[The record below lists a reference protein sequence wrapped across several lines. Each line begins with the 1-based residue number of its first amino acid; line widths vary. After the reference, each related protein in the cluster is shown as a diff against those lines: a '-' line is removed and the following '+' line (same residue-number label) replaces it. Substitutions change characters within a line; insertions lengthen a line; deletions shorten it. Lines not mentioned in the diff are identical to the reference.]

1 MIFEWGVSGEGL
13 IQSTSNSYISEKQE
27 KSYFP
32 WREHKRLHFAFAP
45 ADTSINVQSWRKYME
60 DGKAQEKCVK
70 LNR

>member
-45 ADTSINVQSWRKYME
+45 ADTSALMFSHGGNIWKMEKHKRNVW
-60 DGKAQEKCVK
+60 
-70 LNR
+70 N